1 MEGSTFWNRGITH
14 TCDRSIGCLDIDIIG
29 EIVYKRNREHDWRH

>member
-14 TCDRSIGCLDIDIIG
+14 TCDRLAVLDIDIIG